1 VIVELL
7 LLVSDEVIIELLLLV
22 SEEVIIELLLLVS
35 EELIVELLLQVFASS
50 ELMFGSPS
58 ATGQDSSNTSRAST
72 QILYFLSQ
80 SGSVALY

>member
-1 VIVELL
+1 MIVELL

-35 EELIVELLLQVFASS
+35 EELIVELLLQVFTSP

-58 ATGQDSSNTSRAST
+58 AAGQDSS
-72 QILYFLSQ
+72 
-80 SGSVALY
+80 SVS